1 MLWNQ
6 PLLFGWFMER
16 VCVQVKSNNVQAVI
30 KEINGS
36 QAVVELEDKS
46 TLTVQHGEVT
56 MVPPRE
62 NDQVLVIGGANV
74 GVEGELVCIDGTDA
88 IVKESNENFMIV
100 DFVHLAKIDA
110 SGILEAFMRTF
121 HTGNYD
127 NTFDEALSSDQ
138 GVAFT
143 TRATQASYNKPD
155 NWRERNRIGLDKVK
169 AQLQTCIDSMTHDTS
184 FCLSLKHNDVD
195 EYIIGNEEHIVWH
208 EQILDRSWDEVKAAI
223 DRRKKEIVGIQIKN
237 VEMKKERLAA
247 LYAIF
252 LNGSVNNSSTRFD
265 FDNANLCG
273 EGIIY
278 LSNMVE
284 VSLKLWC
291 FSLRHNRIDSMESA
305 RCLSRSLCSHTRV
318 NQLDLSHCNLGSG
331 PEILMVILQSDVKH
345 ININNNN
352 ID

>member
-1 MLWNQ
+1 
-6 PLLFGWFMER
+6 
-16 VCVQVKSNNVQAVI
+16 
-30 KEINGS
+30 
-36 QAVVELEDKS
+36 VVELEDKS

-62 NDQVLVIGGANV
+62 HDQVLVIGGENV

-88 IVKESNENFMIV
+88 IMKESNENFKIV

-169 AQLQTCIDSMTHDTS
+169 AQLQTCIDSMTHVTS
-184 FCLSLKHNDVD
+184 FRLSLKHNDVD
-195 EYIIGNEEHIVWH
+195 EYIIGNDEHIVWH

-223 DRRKKEIVGIQIKN
+223 DRRKKEAVGI
-237 VEMKKERLAA
+237 
-247 LYAIF
+247 
-252 LNGSVNNSSTRFD
+252 
-265 FDNANLCG
+265 
-273 EGIIY
+273 
-278 LSNMVE
+278 
-284 VSLKLWC
+284 
-291 FSLRHNRIDSMESA
+291 
-305 RCLSRSLCSHTRV
+305 
-318 NQLDLSHCNLGSG
+318 
-331 PEILMVILQSDVKH
+331 
-345 ININNNN
+345 
-352 ID
+352 